1 MTRPYTYTYTYI
13 YIGVPTWFATRH
25 MFHQDYLWPLA
36 TNQEPDG
43 LQAELF
49 RQLLH
54 ADNRSIPI
62 GGVRRIGIAYRAW

>member
-1 MTRPYTYTYTYI
+1 
-13 YIGVPTWFATRH
+13 

-54 ADNRSIPI
+54 GDNRSIPI